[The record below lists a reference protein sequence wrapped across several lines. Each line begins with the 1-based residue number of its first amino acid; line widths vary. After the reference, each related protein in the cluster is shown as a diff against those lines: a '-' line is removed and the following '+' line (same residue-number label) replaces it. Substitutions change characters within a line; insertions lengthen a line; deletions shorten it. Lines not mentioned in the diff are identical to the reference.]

1 MFTKQMQ
8 DDDKE
13 ILSIAKTIDASGGS
27 LYQKFIFFISS
38 KIIFFGFRYPKL
50 KLQIFKFIDVL
61 PSLEPKKI
69 YRYFK
74 IYLFDEDTEIP
85 VFLKS
90 SIHFL
95 IHILFLD
102 LIVSFLILKIVKIF
116 AKLFIL
122 TDSPR
127 NLKTTNVTTRPR
139 TYDILG
145 ELALSPKEAKEYLKQ
160 YSELIKI
167 LPEVHPE
174 INSKL
179 RTNISIKCSGI
190 ETRLYPEA
198 EEKSIQYLKEALRPI
213 LRSAMNKGI
222 GINLDMEQYDL
233 KSIITQTAKDL
244 FLEPEFQFYQHFGIV
259 VQSYLKTS
267 KDELVLWK
275 EYTKRRGTPITI
287 RLVKGA
293 YLEYERIKAEER
305 GWTSPVFDTKRETD
319 IKFEENVLFL
329 LESYP
334 YLRSAFGTHNLRS
347 LSFILYH
354 TTKKSI
360 SDFEIQMLYGMAGK
374 YKASLDSMGIGLREY
389 SPIGALLPGMAYLI
403 RRLLENTSNQGFLY
417 QMSLGKNLDSL
428 MSNPKE
434 ESLNGI

>member
-8 DDDKE
+8 NDDKE
-13 ILSIAKTIDASGGS
+13 ILSIAKTIDGTGGFW
-27 LYQKFIFFISS
+27 YQRFRFFITS
-38 KIIFFGFRYPKL
+38 KTIHFGFRYPKL
-50 KLQIFKFIDVL
+50 KLQTFKFIDVL
-61 PSLEPKKI
+61 PSLESKNI
-69 YRYFK
+69 YKYFK
-74 IYLFDEDTEIP
+74 IYLFDENTEIP
-85 VFLKS
+85 RFLKS
-90 SIHFL
+90 SIQFL
-95 IHILFLD
+95 INIFFLD
-102 LIVSFLILKIVKIF
+102 FIVSFLILKIVKIF

-127 NLKTTNVTTRPR
+127 NLEEIHLSTRPR

-145 ELALSPKEAKEYLKQ
+145 ETALSPREAKEYLHQ
-160 YSELIKI
+160 YSELLKI
-167 LPEVHPE
+167 LPEVPTG

-198 EEKSIQYLKEALRPI
+198 EEVSVRYLKDALRPI
-213 LRSAMNKGI
+213 LRLAMTKGI

-233 KSIITQTAKDL
+233 KAIICRAAMDL
-244 FLEPEFQFYQHFGIV
+244 FLEPEFQLYPHFGIV
-259 VQSYLKTS
+259 VQSYLKSS
-267 KDELVLWK
+267 KEELGVWK
-275 EYTKRRGTPITI
+275 EYAKLRTVPITI

-293 YLEYERIKAEER
+293 YLEFERIKAEER
-305 GWTSPVFDTKRETD
+305 GWNSPVFETKRETD
-319 IKFEENVLFL
+319 IQFEENVLFL

-334 YLRSAFGTHNLRS
+334 YLRPAFGTHNLRS

-354 TTKKSI
+354 SKKKNI

-374 YKASLDSMGIGLREY
+374 YKFGLESIGIIVREY

-417 QMSLGKNLDSL
+417 QMCLGKNLDSL
-428 MSNPKE
+428 IMSPQE
-434 ESLNGI
+434 ENLHGI